1 MIKLKTLLIEGRYD
15 YGCIMAQIDPEQSR
29 KILDFNYH
37 IVSEDMIYQEGNDY
51 GREDDPHITIKYG
64 LTEHYTQAQIQEMI
78 KNIKPFEVMIGR
90 LDVFENEKFDV
101 IKFNVDGKGLR
112 QLREIFDRLP
122 NEDKYPKYNP
132 HMTLAYVKKGLS
144 EKFRKKS
151 IRKVAKVM
159 CDTVI
164 YSDCGSKTQYTLCQ

>member
-1 MIKLKTLLIEGRYD
+1 MIKLKDLLAENRYD
-15 YGCIMAQIDPEQSR
+15 YGCIMAQIDPEQTR

-37 IVSEDMIYQEGNDY
+37 VIPEDMIYREGVDY
-51 GREDDPHITIKYG
+51 GREEDPHVTIKYG
-64 LTEHYTQAQIQEMI
+64 LTEHYTQPQIQEMI
-78 KNIKPFEVMIGR
+78 REVKPFEVMIGR
-90 LDVFENEKFDV
+90 LDIFENEKFDV

-122 NEDKYPKYNP
+122 NEDKYKEYHP
-132 HMTLAYVKKGLS
+132 HLTLAYLKKGLC

-151 IRKVAKVM
+151 VRKIAKVL

-164 YSDCGSKTQYTLCQ
+164 YSDCGNKTQYTLC